1 MSGRVMDL
9 FVAPMLRA
17 FEAPP
22 GSDPAGFFEDLG
34 AEMERFADWQ
44 LVEAV
49 KAIKR
54 TRRFRT
60 FPSIAECI
68 DAADGAV
75 NPSPPPQRKPFQAGE
90 EARPLSDYAAAVMCR
105 DEAGRRALAEGW
117 HLGLVD
123 FIKANHR
130 RPQANET
137 GAIIAMSRKVDDLL
151 HEASRPDGHWAVKT
165 AAKAIIAR
173 RQYVAGLIDGNSAG
187 VAPEVAA

>member
-1 MSGRVMDL
+1 MNDRVTEL
-9 FVAPMLRA
+9 FTGPMLRA

-54 TRRFRT
+54 SRRFRT

-68 DAADGAV
+68 DAAEGAV
-75 NPSPPPQRKPFQAGE
+75 NPQAKPTPKTFSVGPEQRQ
-90 EARPLSDYAAAVMCR
+90 LSDFAAAVMCR
-105 DEAGRRALAEGW
+105 DEIGRRALAEGW

-137 GAIIAMSRKVDDLL
+137 GAIIAMSRKVDDLI
-151 HEASRPDGHWAVKT
+151 HEAGRSDGHWAVKT

-187 VAPEVAA
+187 VAGAA

>member
-1 MSGRVMDL
+1 MSDRVMRL
-9 FVAPMLRA
+9 FTSPMLRA

-75 NPSPPPQRKPFQAGE
+75 NPSPLPQRKPSFAPGE
-90 EARPLSDYAAAVMCR
+90 EPRPLSDYAAAVMCR
-105 DEAGRRALAEGW
+105 DDLGRRALAEGW

-165 AAKAIIAR
+165 AAKAIVAR
-173 RQYVAGLIDGNSAG
+173 RQYVAGLIEGDASG
-187 VAPEVAA
+187 VAAA